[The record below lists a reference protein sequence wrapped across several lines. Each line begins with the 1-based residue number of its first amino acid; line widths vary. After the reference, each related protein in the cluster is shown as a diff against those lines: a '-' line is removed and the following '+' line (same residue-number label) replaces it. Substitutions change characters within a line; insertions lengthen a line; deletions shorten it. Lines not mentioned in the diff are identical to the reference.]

1 MANNSTAVISTDVAT
16 HTQYNAVRAD
26 AIGPYGDE
34 RVWPDNIHA
43 KFGTGEDGDVY
54 HDGTNWIFDSVNG
67 DDILF
72 KVSGTTRLAVTSTGF
87 NLVGDFLLDDNEK
100 VTLGTGGDADIYFD
114 GTDLVIDPDTVGVGN
129 VKIGSSLVIDASES
143 LLFGAV
149 AILADAAG
157 TMTLSNIDALDAT
170 TEATIEAAVDTLGNL
185 TAASSLATVGTISTG
200 VWQGDAIASAYLG
213 SHTHT
218 ESQISNLGTAIAL
231 VADNLSV
238 FAATTSA
245 QLRGVISNETGT
257 GSLVFATSPALVT
270 PALGTPAS
278 GVATNLTGTAA
289 SLTAGNVTTNANL
302 TGHVTSVGN
311 AAVLGSFTKAQLDA
325 AVSDGNVTYDGEI
338 TIYTDAEAV
347 AAVEAEPTLVL
358 SSGMTATNANLT
370 TPALGTPS
378 ALVATNATGTAP
390 SLTAGLATDTVAK
403 TGTGS
408 TYATSASPTFTGTV
422 TVPTPSNATDAAT
435 KGYADAIKQGL
446 DIKDS
451 VRVASTA
458 NIAVA
463 SALVNASTID
473 GVAVATGD
481 RVLLKNQ
488 AAGAENGIYVVVASG
503 AASRSTDADVSAD
516 VTSGMYAFVSEGSA
530 SASMGFALTTADPI
544 TLGTTA
550 LVFTQFSGAGQIIAG
565 AGLTKT
571 GNTLDAVGTANRIV
585 VAADAIDIGTD
596 VVTLTGSQILS
607 NKTLTAPVLGTPAS
621 GVATNLTGTAASLT
635 AGNVTTNANLTG
647 HVTSTGN
654 AATLGAFTKAQLSTA
669 VSDGTPLYS
678 GDITIYTDAE
688 AIAAVEGEATLVLSG
703 AASLAGNL
711 THTGNDPV
719 FGSNIDGGSRM
730 DFLGNRAADVVF
742 AQIRGEWNGTVVAE
756 YRISG
761 GDDGVNKDNGKLEFW
776 TAAAGTTTKAGE
788 FDEAGDFI
796 AQQNVMLQ
804 SASYL
809 WIGPDSAATG
819 YVDSKL
825 TTGLIINQEASTDA
839 SILLKQSN
847 VGHGMTDLQE
857 TDTYGTIDSA
867 AGASGGVRMTGHKD
881 TGGVA
886 GQAVILLGRL
896 GKTADTTKSTA
907 GRGVIELAAQV
918 KSSASAGDVGSDGNL
933 VAFFNSGTARFIFDA
948 EGSGHADVE
957 WTTYSDGRLKFDQRE
972 LPYGLADVMKL
983 QPKLYERDSGYLENG
998 IPVLEGRRITQAG
1011 FVAQEVNEVMPE
1023 FVKQVDPE
1031 TSWYTMDTGRMV
1043 TVAIKAIQELNDK
1056 VDALT
1061 EAK

>member
-257 GSLVFATSPALVT
+257 GSLVFATSPTLVT

-544 TLGTTA
+544 KQ
-550 LVFTQFSGAGQIIAG
+550 V
-565 AGLTKT
+565 
-571 GNTLDAVGTANRIV
+571 
-585 VAADAIDIGTD
+585 
-596 VVTLTGSQILS
+596 
-607 NKTLTAPVLGTPAS
+607 
-621 GVATNLTGTAASLT
+621 
-635 AGNVTTNANLTG
+635 
-647 HVTSTGN
+647 
-654 AATLGAFTKAQLSTA
+654 
-669 VSDGTPLYS
+669 TPLMPS
-678 GDITIYTDAE
+678 VQRT
-688 AIAAVEGEATLVLSG
+688 VLWWQRTLLISALMLSR
-703 AASLAGNL
+703 LR
-711 THTGNDPV
+711 DP
-719 FGSNIDGGSRM
+719 
-730 DFLGNRAADVVF
+730 
-742 AQIRGEWNGTVVAE
+742 
-756 YRISG
+756 
-761 GDDGVNKDNGKLEFW
+761 
-776 TAAAGTTTKAGE
+776 
-788 FDEAGDFI
+788 
-796 AQQNVMLQ
+796 
-804 SASYL
+804 
-809 WIGPDSAATG
+809 
-819 YVDSKL
+819 
-825 TTGLIINQEASTDA
+825 
-839 SILLKQSN
+839 
-847 VGHGMTDLQE
+847 
-857 TDTYGTIDSA
+857 
-867 AGASGGVRMTGHKD
+867 
-881 TGGVA
+881 
-886 GQAVILLGRL
+886 
-896 GKTADTTKSTA
+896 
-907 GRGVIELAAQV
+907 
-918 KSSASAGDVGSDGNL
+918 
-933 VAFFNSGTARFIFDA
+933 RF
-948 EGSGHADVE
+948 
-957 WTTYSDGRLKFDQRE
+957 
-972 LPYGLADVMKL
+972 
-983 QPKLYERDSGYLENG
+983 
-998 IPVLEGRRITQAG
+998 
-1011 FVAQEVNEVMPE
+1011 
-1023 FVKQVDPE
+1023 
-1031 TSWYTMDTGRMV
+1031 
-1043 TVAIKAIQELNDK
+1043 
-1056 VDALT
+1056 
-1061 EAK
+1061 